1 MASLVT
7 MISRCRSP
15 RGFALMVVIVVLLFA
30 SFLASSLTLQL
41 RAEQQTAFN
50 AMSRSGSR
58 FLAEA
63 GVQLALFRL
72 LDTPLA
78 ATDPQYEHLVPGVE
92 YEATLHTG
100 SVRYYA
106 VNEGGKID
114 VNNAPRALLALFLRY
129 HGFTAE
135 EAAAFADALGDWRD
149 DDDLLRLHGAEK
161 EYYQNLSQPY
171 LPRNGE
177 IAEPAELLL
186 LRGADKL
193 AGKFEPEEVFTVY
206 NPQGK
211 INANHLTPAMLAFV
225 MEGDSARMQ
234 AFREAQQTYL
244 TISSALG
251 RQLIGDQRYAELEPY
266 LAFEKDGGSS
276 HSQITAIGR
285 RLPSREGAAPPPGV
299 KTTTL
304 VRTFGD
310 TYQFVSWKEGG
321 A

>member
-1 MASLVT
+1 MT
-7 MISRCRSP
+7 RSAAMRHNLGS

-30 SFLASSLTLQL
+30 SFLASTLTLQL

-50 AMSRSGSR
+50 AASRTSGR

-72 LDTPLA
+72 LDTPLIA
-78 ATDPQYEHLVPGVE
+78 AAPQDEKMVPGVE
-92 YEATLHTG
+92 YATTLRTG
-100 SVRYYA
+100 TVRYVA

-114 VNNAPRALLALFLRY
+114 ANNAPRPLLVLFLRY
-129 HGFTAE
+129 HGFTAA
-135 EAAAFADALGDWRD
+135 EAASFADALGDWRD
-149 DDDLLRLHGAEK
+149 DDDFLRLHGAEK
-161 EYYQNLSQPY
+161 DYYQNLSQPY

-186 LRGADKL
+186 LRGADRL

-234 AFREAQQTYL
+234 AFREAQQTYKV
-244 TISSALG
+244 IDKALA

-266 LAFEKDGGSS
+266 LTFDKDGGTS
-276 HSQITAIGR
+276 HYEITAIGR
-285 RLPSREGAAPPPGV
+285 PLPSREGAAPPPGV

-304 VRTFGD
+304 VRIFGD
-310 TYQFVSWKEGG
+310 TYQFVLWKEGG

>member
-1 MASLVT
+1 MALPVATRQSH
-7 MISRCRSP
+7 RRQ
-15 RGFALMVVIVVLLFA
+15 GFALMVVIVVLLFA
-30 SFLASSLTLQL
+30 SFLASTLTLQL

-50 AMSRSGSR
+50 AASRAGSR

-78 ATDPQYEHLVPGVE
+78 ADPQYENLVPGVE
-92 YEATLHTG
+92 YETKLRTG
-100 SVRYYA
+100 TVRYSA

-114 VNNAPRALLALFLRY
+114 LNNAPRALLALFLRY
-129 HGFTAE
+129 HGFSADE
-135 EAAAFADALGDWRD
+135 ADAFCDALADWRD
-149 DDDLLRLHGAEK
+149 SDDLLRLHGAEK
-161 EYYQNLSQPY
+161 GYYQGLNQPY
-171 LPRNGE
+171 IPRNGD
-177 IAEPAELLL
+177 IAEPAEFLL

-193 AGKFEPEEVFTVY
+193 ANKFEPEEVFTVY

-244 TISSALG
+244 TISSAVG
-251 RQLIGDQRYAELEPY
+251 RQLIGNQRYAELEPY
-266 LAFEKDGGSS
+266 LTFDKDGGTA
-276 HSQITAIGR
+276 HYQIIAIGR
-285 RLPSREGAAPPPGV
+285 PLPSRPGATPPPGV
-299 KTTTL
+299 KTSAL
-304 VRTFGD
+304 VRIFSD
-310 TYQFVSWKEGG
+310 TYQFVAWKEGG

>member
-1 MASLVT
+1 MRRPA
-7 MISRCRSP
+7 
-15 RGFALMVVIVVLLFA
+15 GFALMVVIVVLLFA
-30 SFLASSLTLQL
+30 SFLASTLTLQL

-50 AMSRSGSR
+50 ATTRAASR

-63 GVQLALFRL
+63 GVNLALFRL

-78 ATDPQYEHLVPGVE
+78 ADPQYENLVPGVE
-92 YEATLHTG
+92 YEATLRTG
-100 SVRYYA
+100 TVHYSA
-106 VNEGGKID
+106 VNEGGKLD
-114 VNNAPRALLALFLRY
+114 LNNAPRALLVLFLRH
-129 HGFTAE
+129 HGFSQE
-135 EAAAFADALGDWRD
+135 EGNAFCDALQDWRD
-149 DDDLLRLHGAEK
+149 SDDLLRLHGAEQQ
-161 EYYQNLSQPY
+161 YYQNLTQPY

-177 IAEPAELLL
+177 IEEAAEVLLV
-186 LRGADKL
+186 RGADRL
-193 AGKFEPEEVFTVY
+193 AGRFEPEEVFTVY

-244 TISSALG
+244 VIDKALA

-266 LAFEKDGGSS
+266 LTFEKEGGTS
-276 HSQITAIGR
+276 HYQITAIGR
-285 RLPSREGAAPPPGV
+285 PLPGRPGATTPPGV

-304 VRTFGD
+304 VRIFGD
-310 TYQFVSWKEGG
+310 TYQFVLWKEGG